1 MNVLGPIAAA
11 VLAAAFFAL
20 AELAIVSVGRL
31 RLRQWVRD
39 AIESGDPDAGDAI
52 ERPYRLQSPIL
63 VGHALALVAAATLV
77 AGALAGSDRAP
88 LATAALAT
96 LALGPPLYLLG
107 EIVPRAMARARGP
120 QLLPAVMVVLRVCAI
135 VFRPLTLAADRLTAW
150 VLEWTGAPRVESVET
165 RRRGLERLLSDS
177 ERVGVVESGER
188 EIIAGVF
195 EFGRTPASAVMTPV
209 ERMTMA
215 PAGAPAERIAA
226 LMRTTGYSRIPLRRE
241 GTDRIVGMVHVFDVL
256 KLPPGARPWPRQV
269 VTTDPGTPCDR
280 LLLEMK
286 RRRCH
291 LAVVSDGERTLGM
304 VTMED
309 LVEELVGE
317 IRDEHDR
324 GREPGPGRA
333 AFVVDAHL
341 PIAEINEKYGTDLPV
356 GGAETVAGF
365 VVARLGRIPRPGD
378 EMAWRDWVIDVL
390 DATPTRVRRVRFRR
404 RPRGA
409 GR

>member
-1 MNVLGPIAAA
+1 MSALGLIVAA
-11 VLAAAFFAL
+11 VIVAAFFAL

-39 AIESGDPDAGDAI
+39 AIESGDPVAGDVI

-63 VGHALALVAAATLV
+63 VGHALAIVAAAALV
-77 AGALAGSDRAP
+77 ASTLTAPGRSP
-88 LATAALAT
+88 LAIVAVTT
-96 LALGPPLYLLG
+96 LLLGPPLYVLG
-107 EIVPRAMARARGP
+107 EVLPRAVARARGT
-120 QLLPAVMVVLRVCAI
+120 QLLPAVMVVLRACAWL
-135 VFRPLTLAADRLTAW
+135 FRPLTAVADRCTAW
-150 VLEWTGAPRVESVET
+150 VLERAGAPPAESSEA

-177 ERVGVVESGER
+177 ERVGIVEPGER

-195 EFGRTPASAVMTPV
+195 EFGRTPARAVMTPV
-209 ERMTMA
+209 DRMVTA
-215 PAGAPAERIAA
+215 PAGASATRLSE
-226 LMRTTGYSRIPLRRE
+226 LMRSTGYSRIPLRRE
-241 GTDRIVGMVHVFDVL
+241 GGDRIVGMVHVFDVL
-256 KLPPGARPWPRQV
+256 KLPPGARPWPRPV
-269 VTTDPGTPCDR
+269 VTTDPDAPCDR
-280 LLLEMK
+280 LLVEMK

-291 LAVVSDGERTLGM
+291 LAVVSDEDRTLGM

-341 PIAEINEKYGTDLPV
+341 PIAEINDRYGTDLPV
-356 GGAETVAGF
+356 ESAETIAGF
-365 VVARLGRIPRPGD
+365 VISHLGRIPRPGD
-378 EMAWRDWVIDVL
+378 ELVWRDWTVDVL
-390 DATPTRVRRVRFRR
+390 DATPTRVRRVRFRH
-404 RPRGA
+404 RPGED